1 MDAREFDALVS
12 QITNQA
18 SRRKAVLGIAGGA
31 LTSAGL
37 VVAADARKK
46 KRGNRRKADR
56 RAKVT
61 AQSKNGG
68 KKRKVCICASYEMLE
83 CEDKKV
89 KKNKVKKTLRN
100 NPGSYQ
106 GKCEPLR
113 KRLPGRDR

>member
-12 QITNQA
+12 QITSQA
-18 SRRKAVLGIAGGA
+18 SRRKAVLGLAGGA

-37 VVAADARKK
+37 VVTAEARKK
-46 KRGNRRKADR
+46 KRGSGRKADR

-61 AQSKNGG
+61 AQGKKG
-68 KKRKVCICASYEMLE
+68 KKRKICLCASYELLE

-89 KKNKVKKTLRN
+89 KKNKVKKLLRN
-100 NPGSYQ
+100 NPGSHT
-106 GKCEPLR
+106 GACEPLA